1 MKKKLTLLAI
11 SALVLSSNA
20 GTDKFNDDVL
30 EAKQLAKIDAQS
42 LSSAP
47 TKKVVLYPQYS
58 VRLNDKNANGIVE
71 KEQPVEAE
79 VAVGYNQKEIGVL
92 IRWKDETKS
101 VQPALATN
109 KYGDGV
115 AVEFPTVYGKGKTLA
130 YVGMGDANH
139 PVMVYL
145 KKAVEGKEYKKS
157 FISEGFGT
165 MTEIEEKGYNF
176 TMQYDDSKKEW
187 TAIIVKPLKTPDLN
201 LVSGIVPVAFSVYDG
216 DSLNRDGNK
225 RISSWKFI
233 KFDKFKADPSYVKYI
248 SWGYGEI
255 GDPARGKE
263 LMAQNGCNGC
273 HRYAD
278 QNTAPEGLASNLSK
292 IGGYSNPAYLK
303 ESIINPNDVVIRN
316 LNINRHYN
324 KSAERDKNGAYPNND
339 MYTWYI
345 KGDKGKL
352 QSKMP
357 PYAHLSEKDVADI
370 VAYLKTLK

>member
-1 MKKKLTLLAI
+1 MKKKLTLFAI

-20 GTDKFNDDVL
+20 GTDNFNDDVL

-42 LSSAP
+42 LSSVP

-58 VRLNDKNANGIVE
+58 VRLNDKNANEIVE

-79 VAVGYNQKEIGVL
+79 VAVGYNQKEIGIL

-130 YVGMGDANH
+130 YVGMGDSNH

-187 TAIIVKPLKTPDLN
+187 TAVIVKPLKTSDLN
-201 LVSGIVPVAFSVYDG
+201 LASGMVPVAFAVYDG
-216 DSLNRDGNK
+216 GSLNRDGNK

-233 KFDKFKADPSYVKYI
+233 KIDKFKADPSYVKYI

-263 LMAQNGCNGC
+263 LMTQNGCNGC

-278 QNTAPEGLASNLSK
+278 QNTAPEG
-292 IGGYSNPAYLK
+292 
-303 ESIINPNDVVIRN
+303 
-316 LNINRHYN
+316 
-324 KSAERDKNGAYPNND
+324 
-339 MYTWYI
+339 
-345 KGDKGKL
+345 
-352 QSKMP
+352 
-357 PYAHLSEKDVADI
+357 
-370 VAYLKTLK
+370 

>member
-1 MKKKLTLLAI
+1 MKKKLTLFTI

-20 GTDKFNDDVL
+20 GTDNFNDDVL
-30 EAKQLAKIDAQS
+30 EAKQLSKLDAQS
-42 LSSAP
+42 LSSVP

-58 VRLNDKNANGIVE
+58 VRLNDKNANEIVE

-79 VAVGYNQKEIGVL
+79 VAVGYNQKEIGIL

-101 VQPALATN
+101 IQPALATN

-115 AVEFPTVYGKGKTLA
+115 VVEFSTVYGKGKTLA

-145 KKAVEGKEYKKS
+145 KKAVEGKEYKKA

-187 TAIIVKPLKTPDLN
+187 TAVIVKPLKTPDLN
-201 LVSGIVPVAFSVYDG
+201 LASGMVPVAFAVYDG

-225 RISSWKFI
+225 KISSWKFI
-233 KFDKFKADPSYVKYI
+233 KIDKFKADPSYVKYI

-263 LMAQNGCNGC
+263 LMVQNGCNGC

-278 QNTAPEGLASNLSK
+278 QNTAPEGLAPNLSK
-292 IGGYSNPAYLK
+292 IGGYSNPVYLK

-324 KSAERDKNGAYPNND
+324 KSAEKDKNGAYPNND

-357 PYAHLSEKDVADI
+357 PFAHLSEKDIADI

>member
-1 MKKKLTLLAI
+1 MKKKLTLFAI

-20 GTDKFNDDVL
+20 GTDNFNDDVL
-30 EAKQLAKIDAQS
+30 EAKQLSKLDAQS
-42 LSSAP
+42 LSSVP

-58 VRLNDKNANGIVE
+58 VRLNDKNANEIVE

-79 VAVGYNQKEIGVL
+79 VAVGYNQNEIGIL

-145 KKAVEGKEYKKS
+145 KKAVEGKEYKKA

-187 TAIIVKPLKTPDLN
+187 TAVLVKPLKTQDLN
-201 LVSGIVPVAFSVYDG
+201 LASGIVPVAFAVYDG
-216 DSLNRDGNK
+216 NSLNRDGNK
-225 RISSWKFI
+225 KISSWKFI
-233 KFDKFKADPSYVKYI
+233 KIDKFKADPSYVKYI

-278 QNTAPEGLASNLSK
+278 QKTAPEGLAPNLSK

-345 KGDKGKL
+345 KDDKGKL

-357 PYAHLSEKDVADI
+357 PFAHLSEKDVADI

>member
-1 MKKKLTLLAI
+1 MKKLTILALSALAI
-11 SALVLSSNA
+11 TSNA
-20 GTDKFNDDVL
+20 GTDTFNDDIL
-30 EAKQLAKIDAQS
+30 EAKKLSKIDTKS
-42 LSSAP
+42 LESAP

-58 VRLNDKNANGIVE
+58 VLLNDKNANEILKNTE
-71 KEQPVEAE
+71 PIQAE
-79 VAVGYNQKEIGVL
+79 VAVGYNQKEIGIL
-92 IRWKDETKS
+92 IKWKDETKS
-101 VQPALATN
+101 IQPTLTTN
-109 KYGDGV
+109 KYGDAV
-115 AVEFPTVYGKGKTLA
+115 AVQFPTVYGKGKTLA
-130 YVGMGDANH
+130 YIGMGDSNH

-165 MTEIEEKGYNF
+165 MTEVEEKGYSF
-176 TMQYDDSKKEW
+176 TMQYDDSTKEW
-187 TAIIVKPLKTPDLN
+187 KAVIVKPLKTPNLN
-201 LVSGIVPVAFSVYDG
+201 LASGIIPVAFAVYDG

-233 KFDKFKADPSYVKYI
+233 KIKSDPAYEKYI

-255 GDPARGKE
+255 GDPVRGKE
-263 LMAQNGCNGC
+263 LMVQNGCNAC

-278 QNTAPEGLASNLSK
+278 QNIAPEGLAPNLSK
-292 IGGYSNPAYLK
+292 IGGYSNPIYLK
-303 ESIINPNDVVIRN
+303 ESIVNPSDVVIKN

-324 KSAERDKNGAYPNND
+324 KAAERDKIGAYPNND

-345 KGDKGKL
+345 KDDKGNL

-357 PYAHLSEKDVADI
+357 PYSHLSEKDMADM